1 MILGASDLIR
11 VHGFSATSFKDVW
24 EHTQTPRG
32 SVYFHF
38 PGGKEE
44 LGVEV
49 ATMVGADMVRNVN
62 RQAAKSKTPEELV
75 AGVVDHMAD
84 QLVATDYVDGCS
96 LAPMVLEMSRDSDA
110 LREAADRAFHDWQ
123 ATLGARM
130 ADKGLAPDRAAAIA
144 GLTVS
149 ALEGALV
156 LSRASRSREPM
167 QNVTRE
173 ITVLIQAEST
183 GERGRPGATPSKS
196 GRAATR
202 SDGAAAR
209 GRPAAA

>member
-1 MILGASDLIR
+1 MGRRSDSRERMIEAARRLFRGGGYRGTALSDVLEASGA
-11 VHGFSATSFKDVW
+11 
-24 EHTQTPRG
+24 PRG

-49 ATMVGADMVRNVN
+49 AAMVGADMVRDVN

-75 AGVVDHMAD
+75 ARVIEHMAD
-84 QLVATDYVDGCS
+84 QLVGTDYVDGCS

-110 LREAADRAFHDWQ
+110 LRQATNRALHDWE
-123 ATLGARM
+123 ATLGARL
-130 ADKGLAPDRAAAIA
+130 AEKGLAPDRAPAIA

-156 LSRASRSREPM
+156 LSRASRSRAPM
-167 QNVTRE
+167 QNVADE
-173 ITVLIQAEST
+173 IATLIRAESA
-183 GERGRPGATPSKS
+183 GGATMSE
-196 GRAATR
+196 
-202 SDGAAAR
+202 
-209 GRPAAA
+209 